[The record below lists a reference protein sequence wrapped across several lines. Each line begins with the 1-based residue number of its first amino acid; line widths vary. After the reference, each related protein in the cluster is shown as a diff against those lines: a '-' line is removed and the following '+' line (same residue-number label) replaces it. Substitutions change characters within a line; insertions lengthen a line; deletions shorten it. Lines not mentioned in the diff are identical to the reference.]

1 MTGGAFIASIG
12 VGTVW
17 AKEPPEP
24 TEPDPVADQI
34 AERTKRLFDPSGR
47 LNPGRRAGA

>member
-1 MTGGAFIASIG
+1 IG

-17 AKEPPEP
+17 AKEPPKP
-24 TEPDPVADQI
+24 TEPDPVAAQI